1 MQTVTKTFN
10 IYEFDELATGIQ
22 EELIKKEEENL
33 RQTEIEDFLPEEME
47 VLAIQLLEE
56 NFEEKAVYQRVY
68 YSLAYCQGDGA
79 MIEFDL
85 MYHNKPLQIRRC
97 DHFYCHERSFE
108 ILGSDKLTDEQ
119 HEQLKEKI
127 IDMNKKLAQYGY
139 EFIEEDRTKQA
150 IDQLK
155 NCMFYEN
162 GDIY

>member
-33 RQTEIEDFLPEEME
+33 RQAEIEDFLPEEME

-56 NFEEKAVYQRVY
+56 NFEGKAVYQRVY

-97 DHFYCHERSFE
+97 DRFYRHERSFE

-127 IDMNKKLAQYGY
+127 IDMNKKLTQYGY
-139 EFIEEDRTKQA
+139 EFIEEDRTEQA